1 MINELVKKSY
11 SKRERIVSGKKTF
24 IKVFLFLCIARYY
37 FINLLSALVG
47 RSYSEISDYNFVLD
61 KGLLKTSQ
69 KVATNIFTI
78 FNDEAF
84 KANKV
89 ISINKAIVFIAIFVF
104 ICFILWLTYMLIKDK
119 EAYVLGC
126 LSLVGG
132 WIVLG
137 LGKYI
142 STVFFASIISIN
154 LIMEKTIILLDS
166 NMTLLVGFLLVA
178 FIAMILDKKAG
189 INTVV
194 FIIILI
200 TLSSFFYKTSD
211 IGLKKDMVN
220 INSYLEGELNE

>member
-47 RSYSEISDYNFVLD
+47 RSYSEISNYNFVLD

-89 ISINKAIVFIAIFVF
+89 ILINKVIVFIAIFVF
-104 ICFILWLTYMLIKDK
+104 ICFVLWLTYMLIKDK

-126 LSLVGG
+126 LSLFGG

-211 IGLKKDMVN
+211 IGSKKDMVN
-220 INSYLEGELNE
+220 INLYLEGELNE